1 MANSFLI
8 WMDKFF
14 FSSNFVS
21 TDFKIVK
28 VFWFKDNLISKSKI
42 SKTVLLQT
50 KKKNLRNRL
59 NLNKYLC

>member
-8 WMDKFF
+8 WVDKFF

-50 KKKNLRNRL
+50 KKK
-59 NLNKYLC
+59 KFKK